1 MRPGVRRAV
10 ASAFPMWVAC
20 ISGRNSEKGGLPLS
34 SVSCQVPVLIL
45 ETSRTL
51 FENLR
56 FDFRTR
62 KLGKDLG
69 DTRCY
74 ATAVSARIA
83 VVLGK
88 SWRGPP
94 AN

>member
-1 MRPGVRRAV
+1 MRQTCG
-10 ASAFPMWVAC
+10 
-20 ISGRNSEKGGLPLS
+20 GKGLPLNNPS
-34 SVSCQVPVLIL
+34 LQVPVLIL
-45 ETSRTL
+45 ETSRAC

-62 KLGKDLG
+62 KLGKDWG

-74 ATAVSARIA
+74 STAVSARIA

-88 SWRGPP
+88 SW
-94 AN
+94 